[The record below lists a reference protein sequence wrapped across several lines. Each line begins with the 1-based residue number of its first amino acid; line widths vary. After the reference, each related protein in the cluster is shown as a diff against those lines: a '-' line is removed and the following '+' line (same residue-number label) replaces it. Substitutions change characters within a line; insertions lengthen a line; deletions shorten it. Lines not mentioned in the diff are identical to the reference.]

1 VDKFCGKKISGNEIA
16 TLFVAKRFFKT
27 KLPQLL
33 AGEKYSLKEITI
45 AKENYCFGA
54 CVRDG
59 NGILYEVRQYL
70 MQI

>member
-1 VDKFCGKKISGNEIA
+1 M
-16 TLFVAKRFFKT
+16 
-27 KLPQLL
+27 KLPHFLWQKGFSKRNCHNFLV
-33 AGEKYSLKEITI
+33 AEKYSLKEITI
-45 AKENYCFGA
+45 AKENYCFEV